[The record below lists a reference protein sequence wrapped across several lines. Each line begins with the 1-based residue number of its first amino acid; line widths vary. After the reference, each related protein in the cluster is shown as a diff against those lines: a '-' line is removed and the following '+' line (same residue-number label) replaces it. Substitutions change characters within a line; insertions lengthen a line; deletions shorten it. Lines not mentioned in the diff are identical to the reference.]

1 MPCPSFHKLVLPST
15 LQAKQ
20 LRLPDNF
27 MRKYGGQI
35 SPIVTLTVPDG
46 SVWRVGLKK
55 SDNKFWFRDGWNEF
69 VHRYSISTGYLLL
82 FRYEGKSS
90 FNVNI
95 FSLATSEINYQS
107 STAQSSKEGPY
118 YAKCLKIFEELEDE
132 DSIELLDSMPSK
144 LTPGPLQNKAFSGSA
159 DKFTPGKSH
168 SPPALQNLFNASK
181 LNSINWGDGGNTLS
195 SRSANSVDN
204 HLTRD
209 IGLQFNVVE
218 FKKSTEEVKLRAAID
233 EKVKKSATKKR
244 KSDVQEPSSD
254 HEDEVEM
261 RNRFYES
268 ASARKRTVTAEER
281 EKAINAAK
289 EFEPTNPFCRVV
301 LRPSYLY
308 RGCIMYLPSC
318 FAEKHLNG
326 VSGFIK
332 LQISDGR
339 QWPVRCLYRGGRAKL
354 SQGWFEFSL
363 ENNLGEGDVCVFELL
378 GTKDVVLQVTVFR
391 ITGDEGPL
399 SPPPL
404 QQNQHVRPAKLLTSP
419 FQHHLTSTKLHG
431 N

>member
-1 MPCPSFHKLVLPST
+1 MQCCNIVAICQHLEPNLIYE
-15 LQAKQ
+15 LQ
-20 LRLPDNF
+20 RLPDNF

-244 KSDVQEPSSD
+244 KSG
-254 HEDEVEM
+254 
-261 RNRFYES
+261 
-268 ASARKRTVTAEER
+268 
-281 EKAINAAK
+281 
-289 EFEPTNPFCRVV
+289 
-301 LRPSYLY
+301 LSY
-308 RGCIMYLPSC
+308 
-318 FAEKHLNG
+318 
-326 VSGFIK
+326 
-332 LQISDGR
+332 
-339 QWPVRCLYRGGRAKL
+339 CL
-354 SQGWFEFSL
+354 
-363 ENNLGEGDVCVFELL
+363 
-378 GTKDVVLQVTVFR
+378 
-391 ITGDEGPL
+391 
-399 SPPPL
+399 
-404 QQNQHVRPAKLLTSP
+404 
-419 FQHHLTSTKLHG
+419 
-431 N
+431 